1 MSQAGRSLGA
11 TAERQCGSCSRSSC
25 AVRSRAKRS
34 AHAIASNPIQ
44 HRLDALCNR
53 ISTAHG
59 GGIELINDSV
69 AVRLGKR
76 RNDCALALVG
86 VLIGAGTVSQEAIAL
101 LQNALERGGI
111 LFREGAVELALLAGL
126 SAPTGPFRENYAHLA
141 EESPWGRLSGAQIRA
156 GRALHDRVALGTRP
170 PARAIT
176 IREGIT
182 DDGRAAVIHGEARD
196 AWQSNSCSRL

>member
-1 MSQAGRSLGA
+1 
-11 TAERQCGSCSRSSC
+11 
-25 AVRSRAKRS
+25 
-34 AHAIASNPIQ
+34 
-44 HRLDALCNR
+44 
-53 ISTAHG
+53 
-59 GGIELINDSV
+59 
-69 AVRLGKR
+69 
-76 RNDCALALVG
+76 
-86 VLIGAGTVSQEAIAL
+86 
-101 LQNALERGGI
+101 

-156 GRALHDRVALGTRP
+156 GRALHDRVALGTRA